1 MHVRCAASGG
11 GGAPPLNSQSVHA
24 FFFVVRA
31 PQAIVGANEGR
42 GHYWGEK
49 GDRFY
54 RKTKGKSMMLSGFIC
69 PCHGRMEMSAAQV
82 PAFEKFV
89 TEKHP
94 DIVFTG
100 KSKFD
105 DDGYGKGCAQQPL
118 PPFAQGARMA
128 LLGGGVEGRGAVLV
142 GLAGVHAG
150 AGGEQRGHAR
160 VSLLGG
166 HEEGRGAVLVG
177 PVGAPL
183 ANFFP
188 LLSRRQFR

>member
-1 MHVRCAASGG
+1 
-11 GGAPPLNSQSVHA
+11 
-24 FFFVVRA
+24 
-31 PQAIVGANEGR
+31 
-42 GHYWGEK
+42 
-49 GDRFY
+49 
-54 RKTKGKSMMLSGFIC
+54 MMLSGFIC
-69 PCHGRMEMSAAQV
+69 PCHGRMEISADQV

-105 DDGYGKGCAQQPL
+105 DDGYGKACAP
-118 PPFAQGARMA
+118 PNPFAQGARVA
-128 LLGGGVEGRGAVLV
+128 LLGGVVEGRGAVLV
-142 GLAGVHAG
+142 GLAGVHAV